1 MPTLVSQLRQSLDT
15 LSVIEEVLSHEP
27 SPRGH
32 EGGWRRGLD
41 YLRFDGT
48 TDVSERDAMV
58 SHFNERNSRIRLF
71 LISTLAGG
79 LGLNLATASRV
90 IIFDANWNP
99 SHDVQ
104 VSARP
109 RRYLGAIS
117 ARPRHDLLHRRLRAR
132 GATARRGRRTCTV

>member
-1 MPTLVSQLRQSLDT
+1 
-15 LSVIEEVLSHEP
+15 
-27 SPRGH
+27 
-32 EGGWRRGLD
+32 
-41 YLRFDGT
+41 
-48 TDVSERDAMV
+48 MV

-109 RRYLGAIS
+109 RRHLGAIS
-117 ARPRHDLLHRRLRAR
+117 ARPRHDLGTTSYTGGCALVALRPDAADVRVPSDLR
-132 GATARRGRRTCTV
+132 GVRGVHVQTAGAPPSHQADLGRPL

>member
-1 MPTLVSQLRQSLDT
+1 
-15 LSVIEEVLSHEP
+15 
-27 SPRGH
+27 
-32 EGGWRRGLD
+32 
-41 YLRFDGT
+41 
-48 TDVSERDAMV
+48 MV

-104 VSARP
+104 VSWPTSARS
-109 RRYLGAIS
+109 RRDLGDIS
-117 ARPRHDLLHRRLRAR
+117 ARPRRDL
-132 GATARRGRRTCTV
+132 GATSYTLSLIHI